1 MSIEYY
7 WQDTRQTWQRL
18 VGCALA
24 LLFMVIGFS
33 SPTFANQTAT
43 GATKTYPSG
52 LTYTV
57 GVTGARTVIFAA
69 STPLNSIGGVTTAQL
84 SPAILNT
91 TDSHEIDVDPNG
103 CVATV
108 LRCANRGTLTI
119 TFNKP
124 VTNPVLHIS
133 GLGANIGGT
142 LLFHTSL
149 VMTSYTAPVAPT
161 FTALSN
167 NGNLTVSSTEIRS
180 TTVNGNTSCTTA
192 TKASCGSVRI
202 NGTVTSITFQVD
214 LLMGGTG
221 TGTSANVDGWNF
233 TISVDEDFGD
243 APAGFDPTAAAS
255 HVVGGLYMGSGIT
268 VENAA
273 TNNPGTIAP
282 SPIASATASTD
293 ADDGVAMPSFARG
306 QTALVP
312 VVVTGTGGKL
322 QGWIDWAGDGNF
334 ATAGDRIATDV
345 VDGGVGDTDGIV
357 NGTIRLSVSVPIGA
371 TLTQTFARFRLSSN
385 TGLGSTGLAPDG
397 EVEDYV
403 LTIMATTLN
412 VTKISSVI
420 ADGVN
425 TSNFKMIPGAT
436 VRYCLFVTNAGPATA
451 TTISMADGLP
461 PTITYIPGTMVS
473 ATSCAGATTAEDDNA
488 IGADE
493 SDPFGASIS
502 GTTIT
507 ATTGTLLSSG
517 GFAILFNAVIN

>member
-1 MSIEYY
+1 MSIEYF
-7 WQDTRQTWQRL
+7 T
-18 VGCALA
+18 ALSWRSLHRVVRFVLA
-24 LLFMVIGFS
+24 FFCLLLGFL
-33 SPTFANQTAT
+33 SPAYANQTAT

-57 GVTGARTVIFAA
+57 GVTGTRTVIFAA

-84 SPAILNT
+84 SPALSNT

-103 CVATV
+103 CASAI
-108 LRCANRGTLTI
+108 LRCANRGTVTI
-119 TFNKP
+119 TFNKA
-124 VTNPVLHIS
+124 VTNPVLHLS

-142 LLFHTSL
+142 LFFHTSL
-149 VMTSYTAPVAPT
+149 IMTGFTAPVAPT
-161 FTALSN
+161 FTVLAN
-167 NGNLTVSSTEIRS
+167 NGNLSASGTEIRS
-180 TTVNGNTSCTTA
+180 PTINGQTSCTA
-192 TKASCGSVRI
+192 VNKAGCGSVRI
-202 NGTVTSITFQVD
+202 NGTITSITFQID

-255 HVVGGLYMGSGIT
+255 HVVGGLYMGGGIT

-273 TNNPGTIAP
+273 TTNAGTIAP
-282 SPIASATASTD
+282 SPIANATASSD
-293 ADDGVAMPSFARG
+293 ADDGVALPSLARG
-306 QTALVP
+306 QTAFIP
-312 VVVTGTGGKL
+312 VTVTGTGGKL
-322 QGWIDWAGDGNF
+322 QGWIDWAGDGSF
-334 ATAGDRIATDV
+334 ATAGDRISTDA
-345 VDGGVGDTDGIV
+345 VDGGAGDTDGLV
-357 NGTIRLSVSVPIGA
+357 NGVIRLSVTVPLGA
-371 TLTQTFARFRLSSN
+371 TLTQTFSRFRLSSN
-385 TGLGSTGLAPDG
+385 TGLGATGLAPDG

-412 VTKISSVI
+412 VTKVSSVI

-436 VRYCLFVTNAGPATA
+436 IRYCLFVTNAGPASA
-451 TTISMADGLP
+451 STIAMTDGLP
-461 PTITYIPGTMVS
+461 SSITYVPGTLVS

-488 IGADE
+488 LGADE

-507 ATTGTLLSSG
+507 ATTASLLSSG
-517 GFAILFNAVIN
+517 GFAILFNAKIN